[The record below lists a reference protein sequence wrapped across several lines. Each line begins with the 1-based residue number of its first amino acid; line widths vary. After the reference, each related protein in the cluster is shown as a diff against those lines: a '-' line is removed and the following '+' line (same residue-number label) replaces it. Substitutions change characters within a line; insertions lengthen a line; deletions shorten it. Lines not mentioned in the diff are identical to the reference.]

1 VQNNS
6 SKAYIVINRRT
17 AVLLRAGLYCETE
30 RKKRMAWK
38 LDSDRPIYAQILEI
52 IQMQIISGKYQ
63 PGDKIPSVRE
73 LAADA
78 GVNPNTMQKALS
90 ELERSGLILTQRTSG
105 RTVTDDME
113 LIQKMRDEIARGQV
127 QEFINKM
134 KDMGF
139 DKKEILQILKESE
152 S

>member
-1 VQNNS
+1 M
-6 SKAYIVINRRT
+6 SK
-17 AVLLRAGLYCETE
+17 
-30 RKKRMAWK
+30 MAWD
-38 LDSDRPIYAQILEI
+38 LDADRPIYAQLVER
-52 IQMQIISGKYQ
+52 IQMQIVSGQYPAGRKL
-63 PGDKIPSVRE
+63 PSVRE
-73 LAADA
+73 LAAVA
-78 GVNPNTMQKALS
+78 AVNPNTMQKALS

-113 LIQKMRDEIARGQV
+113 LIQKMRDEIVRGQV

>member
-1 VQNNS
+1 
-6 SKAYIVINRRT
+6 
-17 AVLLRAGLYCETE
+17 
-30 RKKRMAWK
+30 MAWK

-63 PGDKIPSVRE
+63 PGDKLPSVRE

-90 ELERSGLILTQRTSG
+90 ELER
-105 RTVTDDME
+105 TVTDDME
-113 LIQKMRDEIARGQV
+113 LIQKMRDEIVRGQV

>member
-1 VQNNS
+1 
-6 SKAYIVINRRT
+6 
-17 AVLLRAGLYCETE
+17 
-30 RKKRMAWK
+30 MAWK

-105 RTVTDDME
+105 RMVTDDME
-113 LIQKMRDEIARGQV
+113 LIQKMRDEIVRGQV
-127 QEFINKM
+127 REFINKM
-134 KDMGF
+134 KNMGF
-139 DKKEILQILKESE
+139 DKEEVLKILKESE
-152 S
+152 A

>member
-1 VQNNS
+1 
-6 SKAYIVINRRT
+6 
-17 AVLLRAGLYCETE
+17 
-30 RKKRMAWK
+30 MAWK

-52 IQMQIISGKYQ
+52 IQMQIISGHYK

-105 RTVTDDME
+105 RTVTEDME
-113 LIQKMRDEIARGQV
+113 LIRKMRDEIARGQV

-134 KDMGF
+134 KSMGF
-139 DKKEILQILKESE
+139 DREEVLKILRETE
-152 S
+152 G